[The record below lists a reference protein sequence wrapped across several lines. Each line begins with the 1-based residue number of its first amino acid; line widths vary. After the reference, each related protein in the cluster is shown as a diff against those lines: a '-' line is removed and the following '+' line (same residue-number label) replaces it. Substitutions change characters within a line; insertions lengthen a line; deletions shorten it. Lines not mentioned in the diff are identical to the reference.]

1 MKLWAEIEQA
11 CDPDPENK
19 NIDGFEDDDSPF
31 VISHACSQSVANA
44 KGPIASKL
52 DIHAPCFSIGK
63 QFADAGYTN
72 SIMTAMYDFFDS
84 RLQWK
89 KASFLIRIFSCVV
102 CCVPF

>member
-11 CDPDPENK
+11 CDPDP
-19 NIDGFEDDDSPF
+19 DSPF
-31 VISHACSQSVANA
+31 VISHACSQHAAANV

-72 SIMTAMYDFFDS
+72 SIMTAMYDFSDS

-89 KASFLIRIFSCVV
+89 KGSRL
-102 CCVPF
+102 

>member
-31 VISHACSQSVANA
+31 VISHACSQHAAANV

-52 DIHAPCFSIGK
+52 GIHAPCFSIGK

-72 SIMTAMYDFFDS
+72 SIMTAIYDFFDS

-89 KASFLIRIFSCVV
+89 KGSRL
-102 CCVPF
+102 